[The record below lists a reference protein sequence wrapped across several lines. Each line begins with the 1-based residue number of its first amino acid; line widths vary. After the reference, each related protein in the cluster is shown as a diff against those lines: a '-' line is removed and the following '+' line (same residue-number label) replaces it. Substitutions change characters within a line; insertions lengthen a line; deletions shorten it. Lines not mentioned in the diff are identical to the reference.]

1 MAIKFGSLFPSSRS
15 WMLRVCIMLEG
26 KKKPR
31 GGRDSQVGAVGP
43 WLSGG
48 CFQGRLLDAHLIKKK
63 GGSQKLW
70 QGNLGPCAR
79 RYDDLGATCSGST
92 EARSGG
98 DVTKDVAELRSQEA
112 EHVLSGTDTTSDAE
126 RGGEVD
132 VNVSDQRRWCEVLH
146 GDDPES
152 VEAWC
157 HAQLA
162 SERAVDHV
170 TRQL

>member
-1 MAIKFGSLFPSSRS
+1 MAGHAHVDTMTSGRLAAAAPKPAPEETSR
-15 WMLRVCIMLEG
+15 RT
-26 KKKPR
+26 
-31 GGRDSQVGAVGP
+31 
-43 WLSGG
+43 WLSCVPRRPNMYFLARTPPATQREGERIRR
-48 CFQGRLLDAHLIKKK
+48 GRHSTMVSCAQAGLQL
-63 GGSQKLW
+63 
-70 QGNLGPCAR
+70 GNNRRHCDGP
-79 RYDDLGATCSGST
+79 
-92 EARSGG
+92 
-98 DVTKDVAELRSQEA
+98 Q
-112 EHVLSGTDTTSDAE
+112 
-126 RGGEVD
+126 VD